1 MNLPTDPARSQLM
14 SRIRGKNTALEL
26 RLRRALHRAGFRYRL
41 HGKQLPGTPDLVFP
55 GRKAVIFI
63 NGCFWHG
70 HDCGLFRLPKTN
82 AAFWER
88 KINGNVARDRKN
100 RQLLDDLGWRHLTVW
115 ECSFRGPRGMSFDVV
130 LDQVIRWFDSTGSA
144 EIKEKP

>member
-1 MNLPTDPARSQLM
+1 M

-26 RLRRALHRAGFRYRL
+26 RLRRAIHHAGFRYRL

-70 HDCGLFRLPKTN
+70 HSCGLFRLPKTN
-82 AAFWER
+82 AEFWEK

-100 RQLLDDLGWRHLTVW
+100 RQMLDNLGWRHLTVW
-115 ECSFRGPRGMSFDVV
+115 ECSLRGPNRMTFDSVV
-130 LDQVIRWFDSTGSA
+130 SQVIRWIEDAETS
-144 EIKEKP
+144 EIKGNTPA